1 MRNYNIK
8 IVFIFYAICSLPV
21 ITLGQS
27 LLLGDYIPGNGITLA
42 SDDDNY
48 KVVLRGYAQSLFE
61 SRRVRYD
68 SLGLFD
74 NSIYNRFRARRVRL
88 RISGKQSN
96 PGFSYRLQL
105 NLAESEVENDELS
118 NVLWDAWVGYNI
130 NKYYRVSFGQK
141 SSPTD
146 NIEVLMASNTLQL
159 PERSRL
165 TGAFSNIREI
175 GLFLDGRNNIKGS
188 KWVIKPSINITTGDG
203 YGFKFNSKDFGGL
216 KYGARVNFLP
226 FGLFRNF
233 GQFRQGDLVREL
245 NPKLLIGF
253 SASYNDGITSR
264 RGRRNGDFL
273 YYNFSYT
280 PPQRTSEVN
289 SKSNYRLPNYLK
301 FGGDLL
307 FKYRG
312 FSVLAEYVNTKAYIS
327 KDITH
332 RNNRYVNP
340 DEIIDDLPSSFE
352 PENPENWENYVR
364 SQLMLG
370 RGINLQAGYIFK
382 SLFSIDARYTCLIPD
397 DFSFLNNAA
406 FYNRNK
412 YYEIGF
418 GKYFTKNY
426 SFKIQASYRFIDDAQ
441 IRHPLYENQAFEGD
455 ESIFYLMVQLA
466 F

>member
-1 MRNYNIK
+1 MNNCNIK
-8 IVFIFYAICSLPV
+8 IVFIFYALCSLPLISV
-21 ITLGQS
+21 SQN

-68 SLGLFD
+68 SVGFFD
-74 NSIYNRFRARRVRL
+74 KSVYNRFRARRVRL

-203 YGFKFNSKDFGGL
+203 YGYKFNSKDFGGL

-264 RGRRNGDFL
+264 SGRRNGDFI
-273 YYNFSYT
+273 YYTLNGTDTSY
-280 PPQRTSEVN
+280 Q
-289 SKSNYRLPNYLK
+289 LPDFFK
-301 FGGDLL
+301 FGADIL

-312 FSVLAEYVNTKAYIS
+312 FSLIGEFVQTKAFIP
-327 KDITH
+327 DGITH
-332 RNNRYVNP
+332 RNDRYNNP
-340 DEIIDDLPSSFE
+340 NNLTTNFRTYSPAD
-352 PENPENWENYVR
+352 YVR
-364 SQLMLG
+364 TQMMLG
-370 RGINLQAGYIFK
+370 SGLNLQAGYIFK
-382 SLFSIDARYTCLIPD
+382 SLFSIDGRFTSLRPD
-397 DFSFLNNAA
+397 ELSFLNNSL

-412 YYEIGF
+412 YYEIGVS
-418 GKYFTKNY
+418 KYFTKNY
-426 SFKIQASYRFIDDAQ
+426 TFKVQASYRIIDDARL
-441 IRHPLYENQAFEGD
+441 RHPNFDRD
-455 ESIFYLMVQLA
+455 EFDASEDVFYLMVQLA

>member
-1 MRNYNIK
+1 MNNCNIK
-8 IVFIFYAICSLPV
+8 IVFIFYALCSLPLISV
-21 ITLGQS
+21 SQN

-68 SLGLFD
+68 SVGFFD
-74 NSIYNRFRARRVRL
+74 KSVYNRFRARRVRL

-203 YGFKFNSKDFGGL
+203 YGYKFNSKDFGGL

-264 RGRRNGDFL
+264 RGRRNGDFV
-273 YYNFSYT
+273 YYTLNGTDTSY
-280 PPQRTSEVN
+280 Q
-289 SKSNYRLPNYLK
+289 LPDFFK
-301 FGGDLL
+301 FGADIL

-312 FSVLAEYVNTKAYIS
+312 FSLIGEFVQTKAFIP
-327 KDITH
+327 DGITH
-332 RNNRYVNP
+332 RNDRYNNP
-340 DEIIDDLPSSFE
+340 NNLTTNFRTYSPAD
-352 PENPENWENYVR
+352 YVR
-364 SQLMLG
+364 TQMMLG
-370 RGINLQAGYIFK
+370 SGLNLQAGYIFK
-382 SLFSIDARYTCLIPD
+382 SLFSIDGRFTSLRPD
-397 DFSFLNNAA
+397 ELSFLNNSL

-412 YYEIGF
+412 YYEIGVS
-418 GKYFTKNY
+418 KYFTKNY
-426 SFKIQASYRFIDDAQ
+426 TFKLQASYRIIDDARL
-441 IRHPLYENQAFEGD
+441 RHPNFDRDEFDASENV
-455 ESIFYLMVQLA
+455 FYLMVQLA

>member
-1 MRNYNIK
+1 MNNCNIK
-8 IVFIFYAICSLPV
+8 IVFIFYALCSLPLISV
-21 ITLGQS
+21 SQN

-68 SLGLFD
+68 SVGFFD
-74 NSIYNRFRARRVRL
+74 KSVYNRFRARRVRL

-203 YGFKFNSKDFGGL
+203 YGYKFNSKDFGGL

-264 RGRRNGDFL
+264 RGRRNGDFI
-273 YYNFSYT
+273 YYTLNGTDTSY
-280 PPQRTSEVN
+280 Q
-289 SKSNYRLPNYLK
+289 LPDFFK
-301 FGGDLL
+301 FGADIL

-312 FSVLAEYVNTKAYIS
+312 FSLIGEFVQTKAFIP
-327 KDITH
+327 DGITH
-332 RNNRYVNP
+332 RNDRYNNP
-340 DEIIDDLPSSFE
+340 NNLTTNFRTYSPAD
-352 PENPENWENYVR
+352 YVR
-364 SQLMLG
+364 TQMMLG
-370 RGINLQAGYIFK
+370 SGLNLQAGYIFK
-382 SLFSIDARYTCLIPD
+382 SLFSIDGRFTSLRPD
-397 DFSFLNNAA
+397 ELSFLNNSL

-412 YYEIGF
+412 YYEIGVS
-418 GKYFTKNY
+418 KYFTKNY
-426 SFKIQASYRFIDDAQ
+426 TFKLQASYRIIDDARL
-441 IRHPLYENQAFEGD
+441 RHPNFDREEFDASENV
-455 ESIFYLMVQLA
+455 FYLMVQLA

>member
-1 MRNYNIK
+1 MNNCNIK
-8 IVFIFYAICSLPV
+8 IVFIFYALCSLPLISV
-21 ITLGQS
+21 SQN

-68 SLGLFD
+68 SVGFFD
-74 NSIYNRFRARRVRL
+74 KSVYNRFRARRVRL

-203 YGFKFNSKDFGGL
+203 YGYKFNSKDFGGL

-264 RGRRNGDFL
+264 RGRRNGDFI
-273 YYNFSYT
+273 YYTLNGTDTSY
-280 PPQRTSEVN
+280 Q
-289 SKSNYRLPNYLK
+289 LPDFFK
-301 FGGDLL
+301 FGADIL

-312 FSVLAEYVNTKAYIS
+312 FSVLAEFVQS
-327 KDITH
+327 KVYFSDSITH
-332 RNNRYVNP
+332 RNDRYG
-340 DEIIDDLPSSFE
+340 D
-352 PENPENWENYVR
+352 NPESIITNFRGYTPHDYVR
-364 SQLMLG
+364 TQLMLG
-370 RGINLQAGYIFK
+370 SGLNIQAGYLFK
-382 SLFSIDARYTCLIPD
+382 NLISVDGRITILNPD
-397 DFSFLNNAA
+397 NLSFMNNTL
-406 FYNRNK
+406 YYSRNK
-412 YYEIGF
+412 YYEFGF
-418 GKYFTKNY
+418 SKYFTKNY
-426 SFKIQASYRFIDDAQ
+426 SFKIQASYRFADDALL
-441 IRHPLYENQAFEGD
+441 RHPNYGTESFNGNENTLF
-455 ESIFYLMVQLA
+455 IMVQIA

>member
-1 MRNYNIK
+1 M
-8 IVFIFYAICSLPV
+8 
-21 ITLGQS
+21 
-27 LLLGDYIPGNGITLA
+27 LGDYVQGNGITLA
-42 SDDDNY
+42 SSDDNY
-48 KVVLRGYAQSLFE
+48 KVVIRGYTQSLFE
-61 SRRVRYD
+61 SRRMRYD
-68 SLGLFD
+68 SNGLS
-74 NSIYNRFRARRVRL
+74 NNNVYNRFRARRVRL
-88 RISGKQSN
+88 RISGKQLR

-118 NVLWDAWVGYNI
+118 NVLWDAWIGYNI
-130 NKYYRVSFGQK
+130 NKYYRISVGQK

-175 GLFLDGRNNIKGS
+175 GLFIDGRNNISGTKM
-188 KWVIKPSINITTGDG
+188 VIKPSFSITTGDG
-203 YGFKFNSKDFGGL
+203 YGFKSTSKDYGGL

-226 FGLFRNF
+226 LGLFRNF

-253 SASYNDGITSR
+253 SGSYNHGMSSR
-264 RGRRNGDFL
+264 RGRANGDFL
-273 YYNFSYT
+273 YYNFSDS
-280 PPQRTSEVN
+280 PSVKTSEVT
-289 SKSNYRLPNYLK
+289 SSSSYRLPNYLK

-312 FSVLAEYVNTKAYIS
+312 FSVLAEYVNTRAYIS

-332 RNNRYVNP
+332 RNNRYVDS
-340 DEIIDDLPSSFE
+340 DEITDDLPSAFE
-352 PENPENWENYVR
+352 PETPENWENYVR

-370 RGINLQAGYIFK
+370 TGFNIQVGYIFK
-382 SLFSIDARYTCLIPD
+382 NLISIDARYTTLIPD
-397 DFSFLNNAA
+397 DFSFLNNSSY
-406 FYNRNK
+406 YNRNK
-412 YYEIGF
+412 YYEIGL

-426 SFKIQASYRFIDDAQ
+426 SFKVQASYRFIDDAQ
-441 IRHPLYENQAFEGD
+441 IRHPLYGSQAFEGD
-455 ESIFYLMVQLA
+455 EGTFYLMVQLA

>member
-1 MRNYNIK
+1 MNNCNIK
-8 IVFIFYAICSLPV
+8 IVFIFYALCSLPLISV
-21 ITLGQS
+21 SQN

-68 SLGLFD
+68 SVGFFD
-74 NSIYNRFRARRVRL
+74 KSVYNRFRARRVRL

-188 KWVIKPSINITTGDG
+188 KWVIKPSVNITTGDG
-203 YGFKFNSKDFGGL
+203 YGYKFNSKDFGGL

-245 NPKLLIGF
+245 NPKLLVGF

-264 RGRRNGDFL
+264 RGRRNGDFI
-273 YYNFSYT
+273 YYTLTGTDTSY
-280 PPQRTSEVN
+280 Q
-289 SKSNYRLPNYLK
+289 LPDFFK
-301 FGGDLL
+301 FGADIL

-312 FSVLAEYVNTKAYIS
+312 FSLIGEFVQTKAFIP
-327 KDITH
+327 DGITH
-332 RNNRYVNP
+332 RNDRYNNP
-340 DEIIDDLPSSFE
+340 NNLTTNFRTYSPAD
-352 PENPENWENYVR
+352 YVR
-364 SQLMLG
+364 TQMMLG
-370 RGINLQAGYIFK
+370 SGLNLQAGYIFK
-382 SLFSIDARYTCLIPD
+382 SLFSIDGRFTSLRPD
-397 DFSFLNNAA
+397 ELSFLNNSL

-412 YYEIGF
+412 YYEIGVS
-418 GKYFTKNY
+418 KYFTKNY
-426 SFKIQASYRFIDDAQ
+426 TFKVQASYRIIDDARL
-441 IRHPLYENQAFEGD
+441 RHPNFDRD
-455 ESIFYLMVQLA
+455 EFDASEDVFYLMVQLA